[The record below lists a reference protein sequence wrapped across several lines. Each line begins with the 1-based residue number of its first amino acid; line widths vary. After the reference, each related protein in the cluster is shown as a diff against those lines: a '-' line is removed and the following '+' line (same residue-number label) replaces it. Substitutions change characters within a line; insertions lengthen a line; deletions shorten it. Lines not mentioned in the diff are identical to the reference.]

1 VVRLDVSGS
10 RVVNLDVFR
19 IWRGCVVRLDENKSD
34 KDSNRQEEV
43 LYMKTTILPKTPVGK
58 RSVYL
63 FIIFIALSIT
73 GSIISNV
80 QGNTIEY
87 PNPINSPLLGT
98 TIYLTFIIA
107 AIAFITGLMAFFKS
121 KERAILVYI
130 IIFIGGYFSIAGL
143 MLFTVGIFQNIRF
156 GQ

>member
-1 VVRLDVSGS
+1 
-10 RVVNLDVFR
+10 
-19 IWRGCVVRLDENKSD
+19 
-34 KDSNRQEEV
+34 
-43 LYMKTTILPKTPVGK
+43 MKTAILPKTPIGK

-63 FIIFIALSIT
+63 FIIFIVMSIT
-73 GSIISNV
+73 GSVISNL

-107 AIAFITGLMAFFKS
+107 AIAFITGLKAFFKS

-130 IIFIGGYFSIAGL
+130 IILISGYFSIAGL
-143 MLFTVGIFQNIRF
+143 MLFIVGFFQNIGF

>member
-1 VVRLDVSGS
+1 
-10 RVVNLDVFR
+10 
-19 IWRGCVVRLDENKSD
+19 
-34 KDSNRQEEV
+34 
-43 LYMKTTILPKTPVGK
+43 MKTTILPKTPIGK

-63 FIIFIALSIT
+63 FIIFIALAIS
-73 GSIISNV
+73 GSVISNV

-107 AIAFITGLMAFFKS
+107 VIAFITGLKAFFKS

-130 IIFIGGYFSIAGL
+130 ITLICGYFSIAGL
-143 MLFTVGIFQNIRF
+143 MLFIVGLFQNIGF

>member
-1 VVRLDVSGS
+1 
-10 RVVNLDVFR
+10 
-19 IWRGCVVRLDENKSD
+19 
-34 KDSNRQEEV
+34 
-43 LYMKTTILPKTPVGK
+43 MKTAILPKTPAGK

-63 FIIFIALSIT
+63 FIALSIT
-73 GSIISNV
+73 GSVISNV

-98 TIYLTFIIA
+98 TIYLNFAIA
-107 AIAFITGLMAFFKS
+107 IIAFIIGLKAIIKI

-130 IIFIGGYFSIAGL
+130 VIPIGGWFSIAGS
-143 MLFTVGIFQNIRF
+143 MLFIVGFFQSIGF

>member
-1 VVRLDVSGS
+1 
-10 RVVNLDVFR
+10 
-19 IWRGCVVRLDENKSD
+19 
-34 KDSNRQEEV
+34 
-43 LYMKTTILPKTPVGK
+43 MKTTILPKTPIGK

-63 FIIFIALSIT
+63 FIIFVAMAIT
-73 GSIISNV
+73 GSVISNV

-107 AIAFITGLMAFFKS
+107 AIAFI
-121 KERAILVYI
+121 LVYI
-130 IIFIGGYFSIAGL
+130 VILISGYFSIAGL
-143 MLFTVGIFQNIRF
+143 MLFIVGFFQNIGF